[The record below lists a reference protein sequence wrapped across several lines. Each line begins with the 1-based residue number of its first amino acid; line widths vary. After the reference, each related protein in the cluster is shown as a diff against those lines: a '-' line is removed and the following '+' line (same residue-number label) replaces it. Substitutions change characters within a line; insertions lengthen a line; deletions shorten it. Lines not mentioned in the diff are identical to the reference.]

1 MLQIRVSLGAY
12 NIDFTVPLAIL
23 KKQWRRKRIDQ
34 ENTRSKIKR

>member
-23 KKQWRRKRIDQ
+23 KNSGDGR
-34 ENTRSKIKR
+34 E